1 MRSES
6 DEACSSP
13 PPPSPLLQ
21 AARTD
26 GPSTAAAAA
35 AALPPMKRL
44 REVRFD
50 ASRAKSRGSISR
62 GMATV
67 PFVGFL
73 GKGDGLTDAP
83 SRVVEHLL
91 EVLGGGYVGGRK
103 HERSLGCPADVHL
116 VT

>member
-1 MRSES
+1 MRSEP
-6 DEACSSP
+6 DAACSP
-13 PPPSPLLQ
+13 PPLSLLPQ
-21 AARTD
+21 AARKD
-26 GPSTAAAAA
+26 GPSTAPAATAA
-35 AALPPMKRL
+35 PPPMKR
-44 REVRFD
+44 RRDVGFD

-91 EVLGGGYVGGRK
+91 EVLGGGYVCGRK
-103 HERSLGCPADVHL
+103 HERGVGCPADVHL
-116 VT
+116 V